1 MAASCSTPSA
11 RTSAKRARR
20 QTQRAESLSG
30 SIRQFLTPEV
40 WKQARQAARAAG
52 CRNDPRW
59 LLQPLILTWAM
70 MTWCAGQTDAE
81 RFLTARTFYV
91 RVHSP
96 KRKRPGKYFS
106 GFHKAVRRLPM
117 TIWWAVGAAVRRQL
131 ERTLADRMVVDG
143 WTAFG
148 CDGTRLECPRT
159 QQLEDDLGRASKPGS
174 APMLWITA
182 LVSLRTGV
190 LWSWRLGTAK
200 AGERQHLLDLLED
213 LPRAPLAPVLLVCD
227 AGYVSYELIRTLLGR
242 GCSFLIRL
250 SSQAQLSSDAGVEV
264 ATFREG
270 QFWYWTDK
278 AEKAEKPPLRVRVI
292 RVASR
297 KRKNDVWLVTDV
309 LDPQLLSAESAGR
322 LYRMRWE
329 SECFFKTYKRVVK
342 DISLVSET
350 TEMVAREAEG
360 SLLACQLLLAQ
371 GALALKTG
379 GPRAGRDGD
388 KCSAAGVLREIRREL
403 AACAEPLPKTSFRR
417 RLQETG
423 RDRKPRT
430 GAKVRKEHP
439 RRKKH
444 TMPRP
449 PRLKVL
455 SAEQRHRIEAMSLK
469 DEAA

>member
-1 MAASCSTPSA
+1 M
-11 RTSAKRARR
+11 
-20 QTQRAESLSG
+20 
-30 SIRQFLTPEV
+30 
-40 WKQARQAARAAG
+40 
-52 CRNDPRW
+52 
-59 LLQPLILTWAM
+59 
-70 MTWCAGQTDAE
+70 
-81 RFLTARTFYV
+81 
-91 RVHSP
+91 
-96 KRKRPGKYFS
+96 
-106 GFHKAVRRLPM
+106 
-117 TIWWAVGAAVRRQL
+117 
-131 ERTLADRMVVDG
+131 
-143 WTAFG
+143 
-148 CDGTRLECPRT
+148 
-159 QQLEDDLGRASKPGS
+159 
-174 APMLWITA
+174 
-182 LVSLRTGV
+182 
-190 LWSWRLGTAK
+190 
-200 AGERQHLLDLLED
+200 
-213 LPRAPLAPVLLVCD
+213 
-227 AGYVSYELIRTLLGR
+227 IRTLLGQ

-250 SSQAQLSSDAGVEV
+250 SSQAQLYSDAGVEV
-264 ATFREG
+264 ATFHEG

-278 AEKAEKPPLRVRVI
+278 AEKADKPPLRVRVI

-309 LDPQLLSAESAGR
+309 LDPRLLSAKSAGR

-379 GPRAGRDGD
+379 GPRAGRDAD
-388 KCSAAGVLREIRREL
+388 KCSAAGVLWEIRREL

-455 SAEQRHRIEAMSLK
+455 STEQRQRIEAMSLK

>member
-1 MAASCSTPSA
+1 
-11 RTSAKRARR
+11 
-20 QTQRAESLSG
+20 
-30 SIRQFLTPEV
+30 
-40 WKQARQAARAAG
+40 
-52 CRNDPRW
+52 
-59 LLQPLILTWAM
+59 
-70 MTWCAGQTDAE
+70 
-81 RFLTARTFYV
+81 
-91 RVHSP
+91 
-96 KRKRPGKYFS
+96 
-106 GFHKAVRRLPM
+106 
-117 TIWWAVGAAVRRQL
+117 
-131 ERTLADRMVVDG
+131 MVVDG

-227 AGYVSYELIRTLLGR
+227 AGYVSYELIRTLLGQ

-250 SSQAQLSSDAGVEV
+250 SSQAQLYSDAGVEV
-264 ATFREG
+264 ATFHEG
-270 QFWYWTDK
+270 QFWYWTDT
-278 AEKAEKPPLRVRVI
+278 AEKADKPPLRVRVI

-309 LDPQLLSAESAGR
+309 LDPQLLSAKSAGR

-379 GPRAGRDGD
+379 GPRRPRRGQVQHRGGAVGDPAGIG
-388 KCSAAGVLREIRREL
+388 GVRR
-403 AACAEPLPKTSFRR
+403 AVAEDQLP
-417 RLQETG
+417 EAVA
-423 RDRKPRT
+423 RDR
-430 GAKVRKEHP
+430 A
-439 RRKKH
+439 
-444 TMPRP
+444 
-449 PRLKVL
+449 
-455 SAEQRHRIEAMSLK
+455 
-469 DEAA
+469 